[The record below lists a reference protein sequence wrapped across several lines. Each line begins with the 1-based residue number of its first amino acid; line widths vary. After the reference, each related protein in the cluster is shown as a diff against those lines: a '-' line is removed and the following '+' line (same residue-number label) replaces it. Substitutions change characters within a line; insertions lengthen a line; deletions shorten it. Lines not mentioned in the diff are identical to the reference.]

1 MLRTHTCGE
10 LRREHVGQDVRLCG
24 WVDTTRKHANL
35 TFVMVRDRYGFVQV
49 TVGAG
54 VAGAEVISKE
64 AVVLV
69 SGRVN
74 RRPGGTEHPQLPTGE
89 IEVEAVSI
97 ELLGACR
104 PLPFEIRDDVS
115 VRDDLR
121 LEYRF
126 LDIRRPLMLGRLV
139 ERHRIVTQLRRS
151 LDEMNFLEVEPP
163 MFVKSTP
170 EGSRDF
176 IVPSRLYPGRFYALP
191 QSPQLYKQILM
202 IAGVD
207 RYYSIPRCF
216 RDEDPRRGR
225 QLVHTQIDLEM
236 SFVEEDDVFSVV
248 EKFLRDAF
256 ANVLGVELP
265 VPFPRF
271 TYDEVIARWGIDK
284 PDLRFG
290 MELVNLSGPAQAF
303 NYDIFRRAL
312 DSGGVVKGIVAPG
325 CASYSRKEID
335 GLEEFVKRYRA
346 AGLSWIKVEEG
357 GVRASF
363 GHHAQPHE
371 VATLVSAAGAEVGDL
386 VLIVADQPAPAARAL
401 GELRNHLGIKLDL
414 IQRGIYRPLWVR
426 EFPMFE
432 WDDEAGR
439 WAPMHHMFTMPKPE
453 HLEFLETRPADV
465 RAHLYDVVLNGV
477 ELGSGSI
484 RITNPA
490 LQQRIMEFVGYSRE
504 AAEENFG
511 FLLRAYEFGAPPHA
525 GIALGLDNLVMT
537 MLDLTNL
544 TDVIAFPNN
553 SAGVFP
559 LDGSPSV
566 VDREQ
571 LEDCHIRIARS

>member
-1 MLRTHTCGE
+1 MDARPSLNVIRAEAVARDGQSAAQTLLDRVERPRTADLSIRTSVNLIFRTVGKRRRPCVGVSIAKVLAGLEGRGAYSKSLRFCLDVPAPLAYSFYALPYLNYSAKEYYQAMLRTHTCGE
-10 LRREHVGQDVRLCG
+10 LRREHVGQDVQICG
-24 WVDTTRKHANL
+24 WVDTTREHANL

-54 VAGAEVISKE
+54 VVGAEVISKE
-64 AVVLV
+64 VVVLV

-104 PLPFEIRDDVS
+104 PLPFEIRDGLS

-121 LEYRF
+121 PEYRF

-202 IAGVD
+202 TAGVD

-225 QLVHTQIDLEM
+225 QLVHTQIDPEM

-290 MELVNLSGPAQAF
+290 MELVNLSGPARAV
-303 NYDIFRRAL
+303 NYDVFRRAL

-357 GVRASF
+357 GARASF
-363 GHHAQPHE
+363 GHHVRPHE
-371 VATLVSAAGAEVGDL
+371 VAALVSAAGAGVGDL
-386 VLIVADQPAPAARAL
+386 VLIVADKPALVARAL
-401 GELRNHLGIKLDL
+401 GELRNNLGNKLDL
-414 IQRGIYRPLWVR
+414 IQRGIYRPL
-426 EFPMFE
+426 
-432 WDDEAGR
+432 EAVQK
-439 WAPMHHMFTMPKPE
+439 A
-453 HLEFLETRPADV
+453 V
-465 RAHLYDVVLNGV
+465 
-477 ELGSGSI
+477 S
-484 RITNPA
+484 
-490 LQQRIMEFVGYSRE
+490 
-504 AAEENFG
+504 
-511 FLLRAYEFGAPPHA
+511 
-525 GIALGLDNLVMT
+525 
-537 MLDLTNL
+537 
-544 TDVIAFPNN
+544 
-553 SAGVFP
+553 
-559 LDGSPSV
+559 
-566 VDREQ
+566 
-571 LEDCHIRIARS
+571 